1 MESVM
6 ILGGGHQGLAMAAH
20 LSLNGVK
27 CCLWNRTPSNIQEI
41 IDTKEIDCS
50 GVVDGKAH
58 IDRVITT
65 IGEIKEKLIMVT
77 TPSSA
82 HGDIA
87 KMLAPYVNESH
98 VIILNPGR
106 TFGVLDFARGLME
119 NGCKRLPLIAETQT
133 IVYTCRRLERN
144 SVAIYAFKKDV
155 KIATLDMNRINEVI
169 NQIPLCLR
177 EYFIPAK
184 SYIETS
190 LGNVGMVLHCAPVLM
205 NIGWIEHK
213 SVDFKYYYEGIS
225 KSISKVLEKIDEE
238 RVNVSIAMGEPVESL
253 TEWLIRSYSTSGEN
267 LYECLQNNK
276 FYKSIDAPLT
286 INHRYI
292 EEDVPNGLVP
302 LESAGK
308 KFGVET
314 PVTTMIINLANIV
327 MEKDYR
333 DIGRKYLKEI

>member
-41 IDTKEIDCS
+41 IEKKEIHCS
-50 GVVDGKAH
+50 GVVEGKAQ
-58 IDRVITT
+58 IEEVITDIT
-65 IGEIKEKLIMVT
+65 EIHYKVIMVT

-82 HGDIA
+82 HYDIA
-87 KMLAPYVNESH
+87 KMIAPYVNESH
-98 VIILNPGR
+98 IIILNPGR
-106 TFGVLDFARGLME
+106 TFGILEFQKGLME
-119 NGCKRLPLIAETQT
+119 NGCTSMPIIAETQT
-133 IVYTCRRLERN
+133 IVYTCRRLEKN
-144 SVAIYAFKKDV
+144 AVAIYAFKNGV
-155 KIATLDMNRINEVI
+155 QIATKDMNDIDYVI
-169 NQIPLCLR
+169 NHIPTCLR
-177 EYFIPAK
+177 VFFVPAK
-184 SYIETS
+184 SYIQTS

-205 NIGWIEHK
+205 NVGWIEHV

-225 KSISKVLEKIDEE
+225 RSVAKVLEKIDQE
-238 RVNVSIAMGEPVESL
+238 RVAVSIAMGCQVESL
-253 TEWLIRSYSTSGEN
+253 TEWLIRSYNTKGTD

-276 FYKSIDAPLT
+276 YYKSIDAPLT

-308 KFGVET
+308 IFGVET
-314 PVTTMIINLANIV
+314 PVTTMIIDLANIV
-327 MEKDYR
+327 MGKDYR
-333 DIGRKYLKEI
+333 QSGRKYCK